1 MQPPPEDGQEQEPTP
16 TRGWFVPPY
25 LSRTDGPLLD
35 ALARVLRDEPQWDA
49 DTVFRLWLLVV
60 ARRPGVARPRAS
72 LATSVVDPGDEL
84 LAA

>member
-1 MQPPPEDGQEQEPTP
+1 VQPPPEDGQEQEPTP

-35 ALARVLRDEPQWDA
+35 AQWDA